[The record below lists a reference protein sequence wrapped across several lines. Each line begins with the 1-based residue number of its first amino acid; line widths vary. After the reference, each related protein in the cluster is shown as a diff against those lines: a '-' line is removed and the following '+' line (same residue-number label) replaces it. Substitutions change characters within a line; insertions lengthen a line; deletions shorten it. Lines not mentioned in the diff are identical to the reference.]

1 MEKTTMSKGLS
12 LSHHPKGLWVLS
24 LTELCERFAFW
35 GVGNLLV
42 LYLIEYYQFSNVKAT
57 HIYGIF
63 TGVAAFLPLVGG
75 WIADRSSYQMSILV
89 GALINMVGCLFLAW
103 GSLAAL
109 YIGLVIIAAG
119 FGLFTP
125 SLLVVLGHL
134 YKEKEHLRQ
143 AGFSIYYGS
152 INIGV
157 FLAMFSLGI
166 IAKAISWHA
175 AFLVAAAVQM
185 LGMLPIAWYF
195 YHHKADY
202 QAFKNEQKRSQ
213 TGKEPLSRADR
224 RRMLAIIIFCLL
236 SIFFWATYNQ
246 AFSSMSIFVHSF
258 MNKEVGG
265 LEVPEGVFLSS
276 ESFFLILLTP
286 LLASLYAWLQKRH
299 KDPSVAIK
307 TVLSFL
313 FMAAAFSVMAL
324 ASRSIPEKA
333 VSASVSSSYVFSA
346 YFLIAVGE
354 MLLAPIGLSMVSLLA
369 PRKLL
374 GAVVGFWYVCVGV
387 AFYLGGLLAGFME
400 AGEPLSYF
408 FGLFILIV
416 FVPAFFLTLFHKK
429 LTHMTRRD
437 PHEINSTPH
446 IPK

>member
-1 MEKTTMSKGLS
+1 MSKGLS
-12 LSHHPKGLWVLS
+12 LSLHPKGLWVLS

-35 GVGNLLV
+35 GAGNLLV
-42 LYLIEYYQFSNVKAT
+42 LYLIEYYQFSDVKAT

-63 TGVAAFLPLVGG
+63 TGIAAFLPLVGG
-75 WIADRSSYQMSILV
+75 WVADRSSYQMSILV

-103 GSLAAL
+103 GGLIAL
-109 YIGLVIIAAG
+109 HIGLVMIASG

-134 YKEKEHLRQ
+134 YREKEHLRQ

-157 FLAMFSLGI
+157 FLAMLSLGI
-166 IAKAISWHA
+166 IAKEISWHA
-175 AFLVAAAVQM
+175 AFLTAAAVQM
-185 LGMLPIAWYF
+185 LGILPIAWYF

-202 QAFKNEQKRSQ
+202 QAFQKEQSQ
-213 TGKEPLSRADR
+213 SRVEKAPLTREDR
-224 RRMLAIIIFCLL
+224 RRLFAIIIFCLL
-236 SIFFWATYNQ
+236 SIFFWASYNQ

-258 MNKEVGG
+258 MNKTLGG
-265 LEVPEGVFLSS
+265 LEIPEGVFLSS
-276 ESFFLILLTP
+276 ESLFLILLTP
-286 LLASLYAWLQKRH
+286 LLAFLYAWLQKRH

-307 TVLSFL
+307 TIFSFL
-313 FMAAAFSVMAL
+313 FMATAFFVMAI
-324 ASRSIPEKA
+324 ASRNIPETA
-333 VSASVSSSYVFSA
+333 ISASISSSYVISA

-374 GAVVGFWYVCVGV
+374 GVTVGFWYVCVGV

-400 AGEPLSYF
+400 AGEKLSEF
-408 FGLFILIV
+408 FGLFIFIA
-416 FVPAFFLTLFHKK
+416 FVPAFFLLLFHKK

-437 PHEINSTPH
+437 PHEIDSTPH